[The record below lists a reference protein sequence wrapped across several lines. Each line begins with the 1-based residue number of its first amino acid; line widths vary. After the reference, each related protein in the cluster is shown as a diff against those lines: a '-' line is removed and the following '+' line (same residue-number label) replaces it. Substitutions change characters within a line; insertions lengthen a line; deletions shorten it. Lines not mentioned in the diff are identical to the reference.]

1 MERLIQHID
10 TQNLD
15 ALSNNDIA
23 REYLAF
29 KEQQL
34 QGTKRFVEN
43 SAFLS
48 VLGGLAVIDGGLCL
62 FTWFF
67 FGDSIAKPC
76 QKLGDDAQR
85 ARFKRTGQKKA
96 RLENFAGQM
105 VEGPVE
111 DVLTLM
117 ALQEVMLGFEWDTIF
132 IQTENKNQAVRD
144 HVEARMRDTAKNVEV
159 PDYGV
164 YKILK
169 SRDDVRRFNLDETV
183 KTARNP
189 QKKLLKRMMRRK
201 P

>member
-62 FTWFF
+62 FTWFLLIF
-67 FGDSIAKPC
+67 IYFCTMI
-76 QKLGDDAQR
+76 L
-85 ARFKRTGQKKA
+85 T
-96 RLENFAGQM
+96 QM
-105 VEGPVE
+105 VL
-111 DVLTLM
+111 LTLG
-117 ALQEVMLGFEWDTIF
+117 VF
-132 IQTENKNQAVRD
+132 QTVWPLDAASHAGGVRSCSAV
-144 HVEARMRDTAKNVEV
+144 HISAV
-159 PDYGV
+159 PAIGRPAG
-164 YKILK
+164 I
-169 SRDDVRRFNLDETV
+169 S
-183 KTARNP
+183 
-189 QKKLLKRMMRRK
+189 
-201 P
+201 